1 MNCNA
6 VVCVTAGNKL
16 IVVDEIVKQQDT
28 DAMAREIRRRYGNN
42 KIFVYPDASGAARST
57 INASKT
63 DIAILESYGF
73 VSMALRSNPP
83 IKDRVQTL
91 QAVLE
96 NSKGQIRMAIYAKAT
111 RLIECLEFKAMM
123 KKQATQTN
131 KMAMTTLM
139 MSLVTCVIGSLI

>member
-42 KIFVYPDASGAARST
+42 KIFVYPDASGAAKGQLLT
-57 INASKT
+57 QAKQTLPFWKVMGLLVWPYVATHPSKT
-63 DIAILESYGF
+63 GAD
-73 VSMALRSNPP
+73 
-83 IKDRVQTL
+83 L

-111 RLIECLEFKAMM
+111 RLIECLELQSYDEKTGDPD
-123 KKQATQTN
+123 KQN
-131 KMAMTTLM
+131 GYDHLNDV
-139 MSLVTCVIGSLI
+139 LGYLCYRSLI